1 MLSWSTAP
9 YIFIFWVGALY
20 CGPAMGP
27 LLAAYA
33 VPTNWRWPLWE
44 IVIIAAPSLIVMVC
58 LLAETSHETILLHRA
73 QRLRR
78 INPHI
83 LAPSETR
90 RHGFKNIL
98 VDALIKPV
106 EILIKDPAI
115 AYISAYTS
123 LVYATYYSF
132 FQALPIAFGRT
143 YRMFAGSQRL
153 MFLTIVVGCL
163 LGSTIYAAYLKFI
176 FYPRCQHRP
185 PVQEDRLF
193 AAIPATCF
201 LSVGLFIFAWTA
213 RSDITGSYLQSA
225 LPSTLDLPS
234 SCPRRF

>member
-1 MLSWSTAP
+1 
-9 YIFIFWVGALY
+9 
-20 CGPAMGP
+20 MGP

-153 MFLTIVVGCL
+153 MFLTIVAILVYVPL
-163 LGSTIYAAYLKFI
+163 T
-176 FYPRCQHRP
+176 YPRY
-185 PVQEDRLF
+185 VASLF
-193 AAIPATCF
+193 AANDFVRSIVAAGFVMFTRYTYDDLGIVKGMTLLAG
-201 LSVGLFIFAWTA
+201 LSVGGILGMIFIYSYGGRLRARGKFAA
-213 RSDITGSYLQSA
+213 KD
-225 LPSTLDLPS
+225 
-234 SCPRRF
+234 